1 MAVNGFN
8 YSLTESKIEKVY
20 IYFKI
25 VDCDEKK
32 AHICFFKMLKDLFL
46 LIYENKFLT
55 FASKRRMIRNLFESF
70 KEENEEDEDL
80 MYIFSVLDFM
90 SK

>member
-1 MAVNGFN
+1 MAENGFN
-8 YSLTESKIEKVY
+8 YSLTKKKMEKIY

-46 LIYENKFLT
+46 TIYENKFLT
-55 FASKRRMIRNLFESF
+55 FAAKRTMIRKLFKSF
-70 KEENEEDEDL
+70 EEENEDDEDL
-80 MYIFSVLDFM
+80 IYFLY
-90 SK
+90 